1 MDISLFSEMI
11 KNLIL
16 DNDEVTLPGVGS
28 FVSEVVPSSFS
39 DKGYTINPPYRKL
52 SFRHRQG
59 KDNLLA
65 EFYSKSN
72 GTDLESAEKL
82 VKVFLDGLEEDL
94 RTKKTV
100 EMPGLGRLRA
110 TREGT
115 IFFIPDE
122 DLDIY
127 CSGFGLQPVSLKTHE
142 ETPEEVARAVSDLR
156 KMVDGPVLPLKP
168 LPETGQE
175 EAVRTEPEPL
185 AATKPASRPE
195 PVAAT
200 KPASCPEPVAPDPAS
215 CPKPVAPD
223 PASPASVED
232 SPAGPSAPVAAAST
246 QDLPAAPA
254 TPVEY
259 PTPAVQDAPA
269 APTTPVELPT
279 PAAQDTPA
287 APASPDT
294 PAAPAYP
301 DQSAAQVS
309 PAPSGNVRKKR
320 LLTGVAV
327 VIFIALLVLGGFIL
341 LSRLSPDLVDRMLY
355 SEDELR
361 LIERF
366 EHYR

>member
-156 KMVDGPVLPLKP
+156 KMVDDPVPPLKP

-175 EAVRTEPEPL
+175 EAVVTELKPV
-185 AATKPASRPE
+185 AATEPASRPE

-200 KPASCPEPVAPDPAS
+200 EPASCPEPVAPAPAS
-215 CPKPVAPD
+215 
-223 PASPASVED
+223 SSSVED

-246 QDLPAAPA
+246 QDLPA
-254 TPVEY
+254 
-259 PTPAVQDAPA
+259 TPA
-269 APTTPVELPT
+269 TPVELPT

-287 APASPDT
+287 TPAS
-294 PAAPAYP
+294 P

-327 VIFIALLVLGGFIL
+327 VIFIALLALGGFIL

>member
-72 GTDLESAEKL
+72 GTDLESAGKL

-156 KMVDGPVLPLKP
+156 KMVDDPVPPLKP

-175 EAVRTEPEPL
+175 EAVGTE
-185 AATKPASRPE
+185 PE

-200 KPASCPEPVAPDPAS
+200 EPASCPE
-215 CPKPVAPD
+215 PVAPD

-254 TPVEY
+254 TPVE
-259 PTPAVQDAPA
+259 
-269 APTTPVELPT
+269 LPT
-279 PAAQDTPA
+279 PAAQDAPA

-294 PAAPAYP
+294 PPAPATP
-301 DQSAAQVS
+301 DQSATQVS

-327 VIFIALLVLGGFIL
+327 VIFIALLALGGFIL

>member
-72 GTDLESAEKL
+72 GTDLESAGKL

-156 KMVDGPVLPLKP
+156 KMVDDPVTPLKP
-168 LPETGQE
+168 LPETGQK
-175 EAVRTEPEPL
+175 EAVGTESEPVS
-185 AATKPASRPE
+185 ATEPASRPE

-200 KPASCPEPVAPDPAS
+200 EPASCPEPVAPAPAL
-215 CPKPVAPD
+215 
-223 PASPASVED
+223 PASVED
-232 SPAGPSAPVAAAST
+232 SPAGPSAPVSAAST

-254 TPVEY
+254 
-259 PTPAVQDAPA
+259 
-269 APTTPVELPT
+269 TPVELPT

-287 APASPDT
+287 APT
-294 PAAPAYP
+294 YP
-301 DQSAAQVS
+301 DQSATQVS

-327 VIFIALLVLGGFIL
+327 VIFIALLALGGFIL

>member
-156 KMVDGPVLPLKP
+156 KMVDDPVPPLKP

-175 EAVRTEPEPL
+175 EAVGTEPEP
-185 AATKPASRPE
+185 
-195 PVAAT
+195 VAVT
-200 KPASCPEPVAPDPAS
+200 EPAS
-215 CPKPVAPD
+215 CPKPVAPA
-223 PASPASVED
+223 PASQASVED

-254 TPVEY
+254 TPVE
-259 PTPAVQDAPA
+259 
-269 APTTPVELPT
+269 LPT

-287 APASPDT
+287 APATPDVPAT
-294 PAAPAYP
+294 PAAPASP
-301 DQSAAQVS
+301 DQSATQVS

-327 VIFIALLVLGGFIL
+327 VIFIALLALGGFIL

>member
-72 GTDLESAEKL
+72 GTDLESAGKL

-156 KMVDGPVLPLKP
+156 KMVDDPVPPLKP

-175 EAVRTEPEPL
+175 EAVRTEPEPVP
-185 AATKPASRPE
+185 ATEPASRPE
-195 PVAAT
+195 PVSAT
-200 KPASCPEPVAPDPAS
+200 EPASCPEPVAPAPAS
-215 CPKPVAPD
+215 
-223 PASPASVED
+223 SSSVED

-254 TPVEY
+254 TPVEL
-259 PTPAVQDAPA
+259 PTPPAQDAPA
-269 APTTPVELPT
+269 T
-279 PAAQDTPA
+279 PA
-287 APASPDT
+287 S
-294 PAAPAYP
+294 P

-327 VIFIALLVLGGFIL
+327 VIFIALLALGGFIL

>member
-156 KMVDGPVLPLKP
+156 KMVDDPVPPLKP

-175 EAVRTEPEPL
+175 EAVVTELKPV
-185 AATKPASRPE
+185 AATEPASRPE

-200 KPASCPEPVAPDPAS
+200 EPASRPEPVAATEPASCPEPVAPAPAS
-215 CPKPVAPD
+215 
-223 PASPASVED
+223 SSSVED
-232 SPAGPSAPVAAAST
+232 SPAGPSAPVSAAST
-246 QDLPAAPA
+246 QDQPAAPA
-254 TPVEY
+254 TPVEL
-259 PTPAVQDAPA
+259 PTPAPQDAPA
-269 APTTPVELPT
+269 APAT
-279 PAAQDTPA
+279 
-287 APASPDT
+287 
-294 PAAPAYP
+294 P

-327 VIFIALLVLGGFIL
+327 VIFIALLALGGFIL

>member
-156 KMVDGPVLPLKP
+156 KMVDDPVPPLKP

-175 EAVRTEPEPL
+175 EWQNVAEKMASNIDTYWKPFAAFDKTTISESDARVRCFLNGSFESTRNGNQISIQTRDFTGDAYFLLRTHGEKPEKMAGGTWKTVEADTYL
-185 AATKPASRPE
+185 LRLTSE
-195 PVAAT
+195 L
-200 KPASCPEPVAPDPAS
+200 
-215 CPKPVAPD
+215 
-223 PASPASVED
+223 ASV
-232 SPAGPSAPVAAAST
+232 T
-246 QDLPAAPA
+246 
-254 TPVEY
+254 
-259 PTPAVQDAPA
+259 
-269 APTTPVELPT
+269 
-279 PAAQDTPA
+279 
-287 APASPDT
+287 
-294 PAAPAYP
+294 
-301 DQSAAQVS
+301 
-309 PAPSGNVRKKR
+309 
-320 LLTGVAV
+320 
-327 VIFIALLVLGGFIL
+327 LV
-341 LSRLSPDLVDRMLY
+341 PETETY
-355 SEDELR
+355 
-361 LIERF
+361 
-366 EHYR
+366 YKY

>member
-72 GTDLESAEKL
+72 GTDLESAGKL

-156 KMVDGPVLPLKP
+156 KMVDDPVPPLKP

-175 EAVRTEPEPL
+175 AAVGTEPEPVPV
-185 AATKPASRPE
+185 TEPASRPE
-195 PVAAT
+195 PVPAT
-200 KPASCPEPVAPDPAS
+200 EPASCPEPVPPE
-215 CPKPVAPD
+215 

-254 TPVEY
+254 TPVE
-259 PTPAVQDAPA
+259 
-269 APTTPVELPT
+269 LPT
-279 PAAQDTPA
+279 PAAQDAPA
-287 APASPDT
+287 APAT
-294 PAAPAYP
+294 P

-327 VIFIALLVLGGFIL
+327 VIFIALLALGGFIL

>member
-156 KMVDGPVLPLKP
+156 KMVDDPVPPLTP
-168 LPETGQE
+168 LQETGQE
-175 EAVRTEPEPL
+175 EAVGTEPEPEP
-185 AATKPASRPE
+185 ATKPASRPE
-195 PVAAT
+195 PLAAT
-200 KPASCPEPVAPDPAS
+200 EPASCPEPVAPDPAS
-215 CPKPVAPD
+215 
-223 PASPASVED
+223 PASEED

-254 TPVEY
+254 SPVEL
-259 PTPAVQDAPA
+259 PTPAAQDAPA
-269 APTTPVELPT
+269 APASPVDLST

-287 APASPDT
+287 APASPDA
-294 PAAPAYP
+294 PAASAYP
-301 DQSAAQVS
+301 DQSATQVS

-327 VIFIALLVLGGFIL
+327 VIFIALLALGGFIL

>member
-156 KMVDGPVLPLKP
+156 KMVDDPVPPLKP
-168 LPETGQE
+168 LPETGQK
-175 EAVRTEPEPL
+175 EAVGTEPEL
-185 AATKPASRPE
+185 
-195 PVAAT
+195 VAAT
-200 KPASCPEPVAPDPAS
+200 EPPSRPDPVPATEPASCPEPVAPDPAS
-215 CPKPVAPD
+215 
-223 PASPASVED
+223 PASEED

-254 TPVEY
+254 TPVE
-259 PTPAVQDAPA
+259 
-269 APTTPVELPT
+269 LPT

-287 APASPDT
+287 APASPDV

-301 DQSAAQVS
+301 DESATQVS
-309 PAPSGNVRKKR
+309 TAPSGNVRKKR

-327 VIFIALLVLGGFIL
+327 VIFIALLALGGFIL

>member
-16 DNDEVTLPGVGS
+16 DNYEVTLPGVGS

-156 KMVDGPVLPLKP
+156 KMVDDPVPPLKP

-175 EAVRTEPEPL
+175 EAVGTEPEPVS
-185 AATKPASRPE
+185 ATE
-195 PVAAT
+195 
-200 KPASCPEPVAPDPAS
+200 PASCPEPVAPDPAS
-215 CPKPVAPD
+215 
-223 PASPASVED
+223 SSSVED

-254 TPVEY
+254 S
-259 PTPAVQDAPA
+259 
-269 APTTPVELPT
+269 PVELPT
-279 PAAQDTPA
+279 PAAQGTPA

-294 PAAPAYP
+294 PAAPPSP
-301 DQSAAQVS
+301 DQSATQVS
-309 PAPSGNVRKKR
+309 PASSGNVRKKR

-327 VIFIALLVLGGFIL
+327 VIFIALLALGGFIL

>member
-1 MDISLFSEMI
+1 MI

-156 KMVDGPVLPLKP
+156 KMVDDPVPPLKP

-175 EAVRTEPEPL
+175 EAVGTE
-185 AATKPASRPE
+185 PE

-200 KPASCPEPVAPDPAS
+200 EPASCPEPVAPDPAS
-215 CPKPVAPD
+215 
-223 PASPASVED
+223 PASEED

-254 TPVEY
+254 TPVE
-259 PTPAVQDAPA
+259 
-269 APTTPVELPT
+269 LPT

-287 APASPDT
+287 APASPDV

-301 DQSAAQVS
+301 DESATQVS
-309 PAPSGNVRKKR
+309 TAPSGNVRKKR

-327 VIFIALLVLGGFIL
+327 VIFIAL
-341 LSRLSPDLVDRMLY
+341 
-355 SEDELR
+355 
-361 LIERF
+361 
-366 EHYR
+366 

>member
-72 GTDLESAEKL
+72 GTDLESAGKL

-156 KMVDGPVLPLKP
+156 KMVDDPVPPLKP
-168 LPETGQE
+168 LPETGHE
-175 EAVRTEPEPL
+175 EAVGTEPEPV
-185 AATKPASRPE
+185 AATDPASRPE

-200 KPASCPEPVAPDPAS
+200 EPASCPEPVAPDPAS
-215 CPKPVAPD
+215 CPEPVAPD
-223 PASPASVED
+223 PASPASEED

-254 TPVEY
+254 S
-259 PTPAVQDAPA
+259 
-269 APTTPVELPT
+269 PVELPT
-279 PAAQDTPA
+279 PAAQDSPA

-294 PAAPAYP
+294 PAAPTYP
-301 DQSAAQVS
+301 DESATQVS

-327 VIFIALLVLGGFIL
+327 VIFIALLALGGFIL

>member
-72 GTDLESAEKL
+72 GTDLESAGKL

-156 KMVDGPVLPLKP
+156 KMVDDPVPPLKP

-175 EAVRTEPEPL
+175 EAVGTEPEPV
-185 AATKPASRPE
+185 AATEPASRPE
-195 PVAAT
+195 PVSAT
-200 KPASCPEPVAPDPAS
+200 DPASCPEPVAPDPAS
-215 CPKPVAPD
+215 
-223 PASPASVED
+223 PASEED

-254 TPVEY
+254 TPVE
-259 PTPAVQDAPA
+259 
-269 APTTPVELPT
+269 LPT
-279 PAAQDTPA
+279 PAAQDAPATPA
-287 APASPDT
+287 T
-294 PAAPAYP
+294 P

-327 VIFIALLVLGGFIL
+327 VIFIALLALGGFIL

>member
-72 GTDLESAEKL
+72 GTDLESAGKL

-156 KMVDGPVLPLKP
+156 KMVDDPVPPLKP

-175 EAVRTEPEPL
+175 EAVGTE
-185 AATKPASRPE
+185 PE

-200 KPASCPEPVAPDPAS
+200 EPASCPE
-215 CPKPVAPD
+215 PVAPD

-254 TPVEY
+254 SPVELPTSAAQGTPAAPATPVEF
-259 PTPAVQDAPA
+259 PTPAAQDAPA
-269 APTTPVELPT
+269 APAT
-279 PAAQDTPA
+279 
-287 APASPDT
+287 
-294 PAAPAYP
+294 P
-301 DQSAAQVS
+301 DQSATQVS

-327 VIFIALLVLGGFIL
+327 VIFIALLALGGFIL

>member
-72 GTDLESAEKL
+72 GTDLESAGKL

-156 KMVDGPVLPLKP
+156 KMVDDPVPPLKP

-175 EAVRTEPEPL
+175 EAVGTEPEPV
-185 AATKPASRPE
+185 AATEPASRPE
-195 PVAAT
+195 PVSAT
-200 KPASCPEPVAPDPAS
+200 DPASCPEPVAPAPAS
-215 CPKPVAPD
+215 
-223 PASPASVED
+223 SSSVED

-246 QDLPAAPA
+246 QDQPAAPA
-254 TPVEY
+254 
-259 PTPAVQDAPA
+259 
-269 APTTPVELPT
+269 TPVELPT
-279 PAAQDTPA
+279 PAAQDAPA
-287 APASPDT
+287 APAT
-294 PAAPAYP
+294 P

-327 VIFIALLVLGGFIL
+327 VIFIALLALGGFIL

>member
-156 KMVDGPVLPLKP
+156 KMVDDPVPPLKP

-175 EAVRTEPEPL
+175 EAVVTELKPV
-185 AATKPASRPE
+185 AATEPASRPE
-195 PVAAT
+195 PLPAT
-200 KPASCPEPVAPDPAS
+200 DPASCPEPVAPDPAS
-215 CPKPVAPD
+215 PT
-223 PASPASVED
+223 SVED

-254 TPVEY
+254 TPV
-259 PTPAVQDAPA
+259 D
-269 APTTPVELPT
+269 LPT
-279 PAAQDTPA
+279 PAPQDTPA

-294 PAAPAYP
+294 PAATASP
-301 DQSAAQVS
+301 DQSATQVS

-327 VIFIALLVLGGFIL
+327 VIFIALLALGGFIL

>member
-156 KMVDGPVLPLKP
+156 KMVDDPVPPLKP

-175 EAVRTEPEPL
+175 EAVVTEL
-185 AATKPASRPE
+185 
-195 PVAAT
+195 
-200 KPASCPEPVAPDPAS
+200 
-215 CPKPVAPD
+215 KPVAPD
-223 PASPASVED
+223 PASPASEED

-254 TPVEY
+254 TPVK
-259 PTPAVQDAPA
+259 
-269 APTTPVELPT
+269 LPT
-279 PAAQDTPA
+279 PAAQDLPA
-287 APASPDT
+287 APPS
-294 PAAPAYP
+294 P
-301 DQSAAQVS
+301 DQSATQVS

-327 VIFIALLVLGGFIL
+327 VIFIALLALGGFIL

>member
-72 GTDLESAEKL
+72 GTDLESAGKL

-156 KMVDGPVLPLKP
+156 KMVDDPVPPLKP

-175 EAVRTEPEPL
+175 EAVGTEPEPVAATEPASRPEPL
-185 AATKPASRPE
+185 AATE
-195 PVAAT
+195 
-200 KPASCPEPVAPDPAS
+200 PASCPE
-215 CPKPVAPD
+215 PVAPD

-254 TPVEY
+254 TPVE
-259 PTPAVQDAPA
+259 
-269 APTTPVELPT
+269 LPT
-279 PAAQDTPA
+279 PAAQDLPA
-287 APASPDT
+287 TPASPDH
-294 PAAPAYP
+294 
-301 DQSAAQVS
+301 SATQVS

-327 VIFIALLVLGGFIL
+327 VIFIALLALGGFIL

>member
-72 GTDLESAEKL
+72 GTDLESAGKL

-156 KMVDGPVLPLKP
+156 KMVDDPVPPLTP
-168 LPETGQE
+168 LQETGQE
-175 EAVRTEPEPL
+175 EAVGTE
-185 AATKPASRPE
+185 PE

-200 KPASCPEPVAPDPAS
+200 EPASCPEPVAPDPAS
-215 CPKPVAPD
+215 
-223 PASPASVED
+223 SSSVED

-254 TPVEY
+254 TPVE
-259 PTPAVQDAPA
+259 
-269 APTTPVELPT
+269 LPT

-287 APASPDT
+287 APASPDA
-294 PAAPAYP
+294 PAAPPYP
-301 DQSAAQVS
+301 DQSATQVS

-327 VIFIALLVLGGFIL
+327 VIFIALLALGGFIL

>member
-72 GTDLESAEKL
+72 GTDLESAGKL

-156 KMVDGPVLPLKP
+156 KMVDDPVPPLKP

-175 EAVRTEPEPL
+175 EAVGTEPEPL
-185 AATKPASRPE
+185 AATE
-195 PVAAT
+195 
-200 KPASCPEPVAPDPAS
+200 PASCPEPVAPDPAS

-223 PASPASVED
+223 PASSSSVED
-232 SPAGPSAPVAAAST
+232 SSAGPSAPVAAAST

-254 TPVEY
+254 TPVE
-259 PTPAVQDAPA
+259 
-269 APTTPVELPT
+269 LPT
-279 PAAQDTPA
+279 PAAQDAPA
-287 APASPDT
+287 APASPDA
-294 PAAPAYP
+294 PPAPATP
-301 DQSAAQVS
+301 DQSATQVS

-327 VIFIALLVLGGFIL
+327 VIFIALLALGGFIL

>member
-156 KMVDGPVLPLKP
+156 KMVDDPVPPLKP

-175 EAVRTEPEPL
+175 EAVGTE
-185 AATKPASRPE
+185 PE

-200 KPASCPEPVAPDPAS
+200 EPASRPE
-215 CPKPVAPD
+215 PVAPD

-269 APTTPVELPT
+269 APMTPVEFPT

-287 APASPDT
+287 APASPDA
-294 PAAPAYP
+294 PAASAYP
-301 DQSAAQVS
+301 DQSATQVS

-327 VIFIALLVLGGFIL
+327 VIFIALLALGGFIL

>member
-156 KMVDGPVLPLKP
+156 KMVDDPVPPLKP

-175 EAVRTEPEPL
+175 EAVRTEPEPVS
-185 AATKPASRPE
+185 ATE
-195 PVAAT
+195 
-200 KPASCPEPVAPDPAS
+200 PASCPEPVAPAPAS
-215 CPKPVAPD
+215 
-223 PASPASVED
+223 SSSVED
-232 SPAGPSAPVAAAST
+232 SLAGPSAPVAAAST

-254 TPVEY
+254 TPVE
-259 PTPAVQDAPA
+259 
-269 APTTPVELPT
+269 LPT
-279 PAAQDTPA
+279 PAAQDAPA
-287 APASPDT
+287 APASPDA
-294 PAAPAYP
+294 PPAPATP
-301 DQSAAQVS
+301 DQSATQVS
-309 PAPSGNVRKKR
+309 PAPSGNVREKR

-327 VIFIALLVLGGFIL
+327 VIFIALLALGGFIL

>member
-28 FVSEVVPSSFS
+28 FVSEVVPSFFS

-156 KMVDGPVLPLKP
+156 KMVDDPVPPLKP

-175 EAVRTEPEPL
+175 EAVGTE
-185 AATKPASRPE
+185 PE

-200 KPASCPEPVAPDPAS
+200 EPASCPEPVAPDPAS
-215 CPKPVAPD
+215 
-223 PASPASVED
+223 PASEED
-232 SPAGPSAPVAAAST
+232 SPAEPSAPVAAAST

-254 TPVEY
+254 P
-259 PTPAVQDAPA
+259 
-269 APTTPVELPT
+269 
-279 PAAQDTPA
+279 
-287 APASPDT
+287 
-294 PAAPAYP
+294 P
-301 DQSAAQVS
+301 DQSATQVS

-327 VIFIALLVLGGFIL
+327 VIFIALLALGGFIL

>member
-72 GTDLESAEKL
+72 GTDLESAGKL

-156 KMVDGPVLPLKP
+156 KMVDDPVPPLTP
-168 LPETGQE
+168 LQETGQE
-175 EAVRTEPEPL
+175 EAVRT
-185 AATKPASRPE
+185 KPE

-200 KPASCPEPVAPDPAS
+200 EPAFCPEPVAPDPAS
-215 CPKPVAPD
+215 
-223 PASPASVED
+223 PASEED

-254 TPVEY
+254 TPVE
-259 PTPAVQDAPA
+259 
-269 APTTPVELPT
+269 LPT

-287 APASPDT
+287 APASPDA
-294 PAAPAYP
+294 PAASASPDALAAP
-301 DQSAAQVS
+301 TSQDQSATQVS

-327 VIFIALLVLGGFIL
+327 VIFIALLALGGFIL

>member
-156 KMVDGPVLPLKP
+156 KMVDDPVPPLKP

-175 EAVRTEPEPL
+175 EAVGTE
-185 AATKPASRPE
+185 PE

-200 KPASCPEPVAPDPAS
+200 EPASCPEPVAPAPAS
-215 CPKPVAPD
+215 SD
-223 PASPASVED
+223 SVED

-246 QDLPAAPA
+246 QDLPATPA
-254 TPVEY
+254 TPVEL
-259 PTPAVQDAPA
+259 PTPAAQDTPA
-269 APTTPVELPT
+269 APATPVELPT

-287 APASPDT
+287 APASPDA
-294 PAAPAYP
+294 PVAPATP
-301 DQSAAQVS
+301 DQSATQVS

-327 VIFIALLVLGGFIL
+327 VIFIALLALGGFIL

>member
-156 KMVDGPVLPLKP
+156 KMVDDPVPPLKP
-168 LPETGQE
+168 LPKAGQE
-175 EAVRTEPEPL
+175 EAVRTEPEPV
-185 AATKPASRPE
+185 AATEPASRPE

-200 KPASCPEPVAPDPAS
+200 A
-215 CPKPVAPD
+215 
-223 PASPASVED
+223 PASPAFVED

-246 QDLPAAPA
+246 QDLPAVPA
-254 TPVEY
+254 
-259 PTPAVQDAPA
+259 
-269 APTTPVELPT
+269 TPVELPT

-287 APASPDT
+287 APETPDVPAT
-294 PAAPAYP
+294 PAAPASP
-301 DQSAAQVS
+301 DQSATQVS

-327 VIFIALLVLGGFIL
+327 VIFIALLALGGFIL

>member
-156 KMVDGPVLPLKP
+156 KMVDDPVPPLKP

-175 EAVRTEPEPL
+175 EAVRTEPEPVP
-185 AATKPASRPE
+185 ATD
-195 PVAAT
+195 
-200 KPASCPEPVAPDPAS
+200 PASCPE
-215 CPKPVAPD
+215 PVAPD

-254 TPVEY
+254 TPVE
-259 PTPAVQDAPA
+259 
-269 APTTPVELPT
+269 LPT
-279 PAAQDTPA
+279 PAAQDAPP
-287 APASPDT
+287 APASPDAPAT
-294 PAAPAYP
+294 PATP
-301 DQSAAQVS
+301 DQSATQVS

-327 VIFIALLVLGGFIL
+327 VIFIALLALGGFIL

>member
-156 KMVDGPVLPLKP
+156 KMVDDPVPPLKP

-175 EAVRTEPEPL
+175 EAVGTE
-185 AATKPASRPE
+185 PE

-200 KPASCPEPVAPDPAS
+200 EPASRPE
-215 CPKPVAPD
+215 PVAPD

-254 TPVEY
+254 TPVE
-259 PTPAVQDAPA
+259 
-269 APTTPVELPT
+269 LPT
-279 PAAQDTPA
+279 PAAQDTPTAPASPDAPA
-287 APASPDT
+287 APASPD
-294 PAAPAYP
+294 
-301 DQSAAQVS
+301 QSATQVS

-327 VIFIALLVLGGFIL
+327 VIFIALLALGGFIL

>member
-72 GTDLESAEKL
+72 GTDLESAGKL

-156 KMVDGPVLPLKP
+156 KMVDDPVPPLKP

-175 EAVRTEPEPL
+175 EAVVTELKPV
-185 AATKPASRPE
+185 AATEPASRPE

-200 KPASCPEPVAPDPAS
+200 EPASCPE
-215 CPKPVAPD
+215 PVAPD

-246 QDLPAAPA
+246 QGLPAAPA
-254 TPVEY
+254 
-259 PTPAVQDAPA
+259 
-269 APTTPVELPT
+269 TPVELPT
-279 PAAQDTPA
+279 PAAQDAPA
-287 APASPDT
+287 APAS
-294 PAAPAYP
+294 P

-327 VIFIALLVLGGFIL
+327 VIFIALLALGGFIL

>member
-156 KMVDGPVLPLKP
+156 KMVDDPVPPLKP

-175 EAVRTEPEPL
+175 EAVRTEPEPVP
-185 AATKPASRPE
+185 ATD
-195 PVAAT
+195 
-200 KPASCPEPVAPDPAS
+200 PASCPE
-215 CPKPVAPD
+215 PVAPD

-232 SPAGPSAPVAAAST
+232 SPAGPSAPVASAST

-254 TPVEY
+254 TPVEH
-259 PTPAVQDAPA
+259 P
-269 APTTPVELPT
+269 
-279 PAAQDTPA
+279 TPA
-287 APASPDT
+287 APASPDAPAT
-294 PAAPAYP
+294 PATP

-327 VIFIALLVLGGFIL
+327 VIFIALLALGGFIL

>member
-72 GTDLESAEKL
+72 GTDLESAGKL

-156 KMVDGPVLPLKP
+156 KMVDDPVPPLKP

-175 EAVRTEPEPL
+175 EAVGTEPEPL
-185 AATKPASRPE
+185 AATE
-195 PVAAT
+195 
-200 KPASCPEPVAPDPAS
+200 PASCPEPVAPDPAS
-215 CPKPVAPD
+215 P
-223 PASPASVED
+223 SSVED

-246 QDLPAAPA
+246 QDLPAAP
-254 TPVEY
+254 
-259 PTPAVQDAPA
+259 
-269 APTTPVELPT
+269 TTSVELPT

-287 APASPDT
+287 APASPDV
-294 PAAPAYP
+294 PAAPATP
-301 DQSAAQVS
+301 DQSATQVS

-327 VIFIALLVLGGFIL
+327 VIFIALLALGGFIL

>member
-72 GTDLESAEKL
+72 GTDLESAGKL

-156 KMVDGPVLPLKP
+156 KMVDDPVPPLKP

-175 EAVRTEPEPL
+175 EAVGT
-185 AATKPASRPE
+185 E

-200 KPASCPEPVAPDPAS
+200 EPASCPEPVAPDPAS
-215 CPKPVAPD
+215 
-223 PASPASVED
+223 PASEED
-232 SPAGPSAPVAAAST
+232 SPAGSSAPVAAAST

-254 TPVEY
+254 TPVE
-259 PTPAVQDAPA
+259 
-269 APTTPVELPT
+269 LPT

-287 APASPDT
+287 AQASPDA
-294 PAAPAYP
+294 PVAPATP
-301 DQSAAQVS
+301 DQSATQVS

-327 VIFIALLVLGGFIL
+327 VIFIALLALGGFIL

>member
-72 GTDLESAEKL
+72 GTDLESAGKL

-156 KMVDGPVLPLKP
+156 KMVDDPVPPLKP

-175 EAVRTEPEPL
+175 EAVGTE
-185 AATKPASRPE
+185 PE

-200 KPASCPEPVAPDPAS
+200 EPASCPEPVAPDPAS
-215 CPKPVAPD
+215 
-223 PASPASVED
+223 SSSVED

-254 TPVEY
+254 TPVEI
-259 PTPAVQDAPA
+259 PTPAAQDLPA
-269 APTTPVELPT
+269 APTTSVDLPT
-279 PAAQDTPA
+279 PAAQDAPA
-287 APASPDT
+287 APASPDAL
-294 PAAPAYP
+294 AAPASP
-301 DQSAAQVS
+301 DESATQVS

-327 VIFIALLVLGGFIL
+327 VIFIALLALGGFIL

>member
-156 KMVDGPVLPLKP
+156 KMVDDPVPPLKP
-168 LPETGQE
+168 LPETGHE
-175 EAVRTEPEPL
+175 EAVGTEPEPV
-185 AATKPASRPE
+185 AATDPASRPE

-200 KPASCPEPVAPDPAS
+200 EPASCPEPVAPDPAS
-215 CPKPVAPD
+215 CPEPVAPD
-223 PASPASVED
+223 PASPASEED

-254 TPVEY
+254 S
-259 PTPAVQDAPA
+259 
-269 APTTPVELPT
+269 PVELPT
-279 PAAQDTPA
+279 PAAQDSPA

-294 PAAPAYP
+294 PAAPTYP
-301 DQSAAQVS
+301 DESATQVS

-327 VIFIALLVLGGFIL
+327 VIFIALLALGGFIL

>member
-156 KMVDGPVLPLKP
+156 KMVDDPVPPLKP
-168 LPETGQE
+168 LPETGHE
-175 EAVRTEPEPL
+175 EAVGTEPEPV
-185 AATKPASRPE
+185 AATEPAFRPEPVSATEPASRPE

-200 KPASCPEPVAPDPAS
+200 EPASRPEPVAATEPASCPEPVAPDPAS
-215 CPKPVAPD
+215 
-223 PASPASVED
+223 PASEED

-254 TPVEY
+254 S
-259 PTPAVQDAPA
+259 
-269 APTTPVELPT
+269 PVELPT
-279 PAAQDTPA
+279 PAAQDSPA

-294 PAAPAYP
+294 PAAPTYP
-301 DQSAAQVS
+301 DESATQVS

-327 VIFIALLVLGGFIL
+327 VIFIALLALGGFIL

>member
-72 GTDLESAEKL
+72 GTDLESAGKL

-156 KMVDGPVLPLKP
+156 KMVDDPVPPLKP

-175 EAVRTEPEPL
+175 EAVRTEPEP
-185 AATKPASRPE
+185 
-195 PVAAT
+195 VAAT
-200 KPASCPEPVAPDPAS
+200 DPASCPEPVAPAPAS
-215 CPKPVAPD
+215 
-223 PASPASVED
+223 SSSVED

-301 DQSAAQVS
+301 DQSATQVS

-327 VIFIALLVLGGFIL
+327 VIFIALLALGGFIL

>member
-72 GTDLESAEKL
+72 GTDLESAGKL

-156 KMVDGPVLPLKP
+156 KMVDDPVPPLKP

-175 EAVRTEPEPL
+175 EAVRT
-185 AATKPASRPE
+185 KPE

-200 KPASCPEPVAPDPAS
+200 EPAFRPEPVPATEPASCPEPVAPDPAS
-215 CPKPVAPD
+215 
-223 PASPASVED
+223 PASEED
-232 SPAGPSAPVAAAST
+232 SPAGPSAPVAATST

-254 TPVEY
+254 TP
-259 PTPAVQDAPA
+259 
-269 APTTPVELPT
+269 
-279 PAAQDTPA
+279 
-287 APASPDT
+287 
-294 PAAPAYP
+294 
-301 DQSAAQVS
+301 DQSATQVS
-309 PAPSGNVRKKR
+309 PVPSGNVRKKR

-327 VIFIALLVLGGFIL
+327 VIFIALLALGGFIL